1 MTKRLAKA
9 NGRTVRRAA
18 VVGGL
23 VLILA
28 LFLGACENPTGGN
41 NNTAQDAADTF
52 KSSQSG
58 VLNKTTDT
66 VTLNDEAAVNAALAA
81 YEELSAGAKEL
92 LTAEKAKLD
101 GLKARIEEL
110 KAAAGP
116 EELAAAF
123 KTGHSAVLNKTV
135 ETVAPTD
142 EEAVEAALTAYAA
155 LNAGTK
161 ELLTAE
167 KTKLDALK
175 TKIGELK
182 AVANAVTAFKADHAV
197 VLGKTVTT
205 VTRGDEAAVNAAL
218 TAHEALSD
226 GVKDLLTAEK
236 ATLDTLKAKI
246 DELKLT
252 VFATVADLQ
261 TWLGTQTANDTDH
274 PYDLAYTGS
283 ETPVQIYDALNT
295 ADKFVAL
302 DLSAASVTG
311 FATGTEAGRAKI
323 VSLLLPDSLT
333 ATPESSGTSA
343 TYAIFKGFTNLK
355 TVQAANVET
364 IGQTNFRGLT
374 SLTTVILPKATEIKQ
389 YAFYG
394 CTTLTT
400 VEVPKVQTIGASAFG
415 NSAAFTTGFTTISL
429 PEVTNIGNMAFAAN
443 ASLTTV
449 ILGNTPPTIGGA
461 IFLGIAT
468 SPKTVTFKVPEVA
481 AYTAAGSPWSDKIG
495 ANNAIGYFWD
505 VAPATQDNLT
515 VALEPITP

>member
-1 MTKRLAKA
+1 LVKA

-28 LFLGACENPTGGN
+28 LGACENPTSGGGN
-41 NNTAQDAADTF
+41 NAAQEAADTF
-52 KSSQSG
+52 KSGQSG
-58 VLNKTTDT
+58 ILDKTTDT
-66 VTLNDEAAVNAALAA
+66 VTLNDEAAVNAALTA
-81 YEELSAGAKEL
+81 YEALSAGSKEL

-116 EELAAAF
+116 AELAAAF
-123 KTGHSAVLNKTV
+123 KTGHSGVLNKTA
-135 ETVAPTD
+135 ETVGLGD

-175 TKIGELK
+175 AKIGELK
-182 AVANAVTAFKADHAV
+182 ATANAAAAFRADHAV
-197 VLGKTVTT
+197 VLGTAVDTVSL
-205 VTRGDEAAVNAAL
+205 GDETAVNAAL
-218 TAHEALSD
+218 TAHEALSS
-226 GVKDLLTAEK
+226 GVKDLLTTEK
-236 ATLDTLKAKI
+236 TTLDTLKAKI
-246 DELKLT
+246 DALKLT
-252 VFATVADLQ
+252 MFTTVAALQ
-261 TWLGTQTANDTDH
+261 TWLETQTANDADH
-274 PYDLAYTGS
+274 PYDVAYTGN
-283 ETPVQIYDALNT
+283 ETPVQIYNALDAGG
-295 ADKFVAL
+295 KFIAL

-323 VSLLLPDSLT
+323 VSLILPDSLT
-333 ATPESSGTSA
+333 AIPDSANTS
-343 TYAIFKGFTNLK
+343 TAIFRSFTNLK
-355 TVQAANVET
+355 TVRAANVET

-394 CTTLTT
+394 CTGLTT
-400 VEVPKVQTIGASAFG
+400 VEVPKVQTIGRSVFSSA
-415 NSAAFTTGFTTISL
+415 GFTTISL
-429 PEVTNIGNMAFAAN
+429 PAVTFIGVMVFAGN

-449 ILGNTPPTIGGA
+449 VLGNTPPTLDTLMEVNA
-461 IFLGIAT
+461 MFASAAT
-468 SPKTVTFKVPEVA
+468 AGSPKTITFKVPDVSV
-481 AYTAAGSPWSDKIG
+481 YTAAGSPWSDKIG
-495 ANNAIGYFWD
+495 ANKNVVYYWD
-505 VAPATQDNLT
+505 NLGFGKDYLT